1 MSKLREMI
9 VCREERAMPILESR
23 VAQTSRPYGDFSKQY
38 TLKVELTSSAVI
50 SNSVSYMNMA
60 EIQEDLV
67 DHIISSIF
75 GEFIPTINAI
85 IAAGH
90 NQDSERVV
98 VLAKQLKEEML
109 S

>member
-9 VCREERAMPILESR
+9 VGCVGSTTPILESK
-23 VAQTSRPYGDFSKQY
+23 VALTSRPYGDFSKQY
-38 TLKVELTSSAVI
+38 TLKVELASSATI
-50 SNSVSYMNMA
+50 SNSMSYVDA
-60 EIQEDLV
+60 KKIQEYLFERTITSV
-67 DHIISSIF
+67 F

-90 NQDSERVV
+90 NQDYDRVV
-98 VLAKQLKEEML
+98 VLAKQLKKVML

>member
-9 VCREERAMPILESR
+9 VGREERTMPILESR
-23 VAQTSRPYGDFSKQY
+23 VVQTSRPYGDFGKQY
-38 TLKVELTSSAVI
+38 TLKVELASSATI
-50 SNSVSYMNMA
+50 SNSVSYMN
-60 EIQEDLV
+60 EDKIQEDLIE
-67 DHIISSIF
+67 HIVSGVF

-90 NQDSERVV
+90 NRDFERVV
-98 VLAKQLKEEML
+98 VLAKQLKKEML

>member
-1 MSKLREMI
+1 MI
-9 VCREERAMPILESR
+9 VCREERKPPILESR
-23 VAQTSRPYGDFSKQY
+23 VAQTSRPFGDFSKQY
-38 TLKVELTSSAVI
+38 TLKVELTSSATI
-50 SNSVSYMNMA
+50 SNSSSYMNMT

-67 DHIISSIF
+67 EHIISSVF

-90 NQDSERVV
+90 NQDLDRAV
-98 VLAKQLKEEML
+98 VLAKQLKQEML